1 MVAAFNTGGPT
12 RSRHLRSRPL
22 AFATGRLAASL
33 SRVALSALSIAACRW
48 GAPPA
53 DPPDQPASPQAK
65 AEPAPIAS
73 LPASEGS
80 GNAQTAPLLLDG
92 GAVPQPV
99 RGDRELPA
107 DTSTKETTKEGI
119 VGYSLEAV
127 LRLSDIPSPARGAE
141 GAGFDLARK
150 KTENRLS
157 IEVAATHARVVL
169 GPGFVLPEGTELRAR
184 VDRYGHVVYTPDDG
198 RYRVGAPGALRAV
211 LGERRFD
218 VAPLLPAEVTHNGE
232 GPRRFGRPT
241 HKAGVA
247 TRAAKASFEI
257 GHLSDLGDGG
267 ALLCRSLLEL
277 ISAPMSTPL
286 CGDGDVPFRAELRW
300 TTPPAATPGLSPK
313 GRVAG
318 AITFEVVSI
327 VRHAA
332 MSASSL
338 ATPPPQAVFE
348 SAPFPFEGAKLLLAR
363 GDLAALHGTGVEATL
378 TLVNSTDEL
387 RFVWLDGT
395 PIAWVAPGS
404 RLRVPGL
411 IAGHYV
417 LQWRTFLADA
427 IEPPQTV
434 LLPATSDLGA
444 TDASAPP

>member
-1 MVAAFNTGGPT
+1 MW
-12 RSRHLRSRPL
+12 
-22 AFATGRLAASL
+22 
-33 SRVALSALSIAACRW
+33 ALVSVLVTACRW
-48 GAPPA
+48 GPPPT

-73 LPASEGS
+73 LPVPAGS

-92 GAVPQPV
+92 GALPQPL
-99 RGDRELPA
+99 RGDRELSA
-107 DTSTKETTKEGI
+107 DTTTRETAKEGI

-127 LRLSDIPSPARGAE
+127 LRVSDVPAPTKGSE
-141 GAGFDLARK
+141 GAGLDLARK

-157 IEVAATHARVVL
+157 IDVAPMHARIVL

-184 VDRYGHVVYTPDDG
+184 SDRYGHVVYTPDDG
-198 RYRVGAPGALRAV
+198 KYRVAPPGALRAV

-218 VAPLLPAEVTHNGE
+218 VAPLLTAEVTHNGE

-241 HKAGVA
+241 HKAVVA

-257 GHLSDLGDGG
+257 GHLPDLGDGG

-277 ISAPMSTPL
+277 VSAPMSTPL
-286 CGDGDVPFRAELRW
+286 CTEGDLPLRAELRW

-313 GRVAG
+313 GRIAG

-327 VRHAA
+327 VRHVDMA
-332 MSASSL
+332 ASSM
-338 ATPPPQAVFE
+338 ATPPLQAVFE
-348 SAPFPFEGAKLLLAR
+348 GAPIPFEGAELLLAR
-363 GDLAALHGTGVEATL
+363 ADLTALRGPAFEAPL

-387 RFVWLDGT
+387 RFLWLDGT
-395 PIAWVAPGS
+395 PIAWVAPGA

-411 IAGHYV
+411 AAGHYV

-434 LLPATSDLGA
+434 TLPATSDLGA
-444 TDASAPP
+444 SDSGAAP

>member
-1 MVAAFNTGGPT
+1 M
-12 RSRHLRSRPL
+12 
-22 AFATGRLAASL
+22 LAASL
-33 SRVALSALSIAACRW
+33 RVRARRFAASLCAVMLAALPIAACRW

-80 GNAQTAPLLLDG
+80 GNAQAPPLLLDG
-92 GAVPQPV
+92 GIVPQPL

-107 DTSTKETTKEGI
+107 DTTTKETAKEGI
-119 VGYSLEAV
+119 VGYSLEAI
-127 LRLSDIPSPARGAE
+127 LRVSDVPAPAKGAD
-141 GAGFDLARK
+141 GAGVDLARK
-150 KTENRLS
+150 KTENHLL
-157 IEVAATHARVVL
+157 IDVAPTHARVVL
-169 GPGFVLPEGTELRAR
+169 GSGFVFPEGTELRAR
-184 VDRYGHVVYTPDDG
+184 ADRYGHLVYTPDDG
-198 RYRVGAPGALRAV
+198 KYRVVAPGALRAV

-218 VAPLLPAEVTHNGE
+218 VAPVLPAEVTHNGE
-232 GPRRFGRPT
+232 GPRRFGHPT

-247 TRAAKASFEI
+247 TRAAKAAFEI
-257 GHLSDLGDGG
+257 GHLPDLGDGG
-267 ALLCRSLLEL
+267 VLLCRSLLEL
-277 ISAPMSTPL
+277 VSAPMSTPL
-286 CGDGDVPFRAELRW
+286 CSDGDIPLRAELRW

-318 AITFEVVSI
+318 AITFDVVSI
-327 VRHAA
+327 ARHAELPA
-332 MSASSL
+332 ASL
-338 ATPPPQAVFE
+338 ATPPLQAVFE
-348 SAPFPFEGAKLLLAR
+348 GAPIPFEGAKLLLAR
-363 GDLAALHGTGVEATL
+363 ADLAAMRGPGPEGAL

-387 RFVWLDGT
+387 RFAWLDGT

-404 RLRVPGL
+404 RLRVTGL
-411 IAGHYV
+411 VAGHYV

-444 TDASAPP
+444 TDAGTTP